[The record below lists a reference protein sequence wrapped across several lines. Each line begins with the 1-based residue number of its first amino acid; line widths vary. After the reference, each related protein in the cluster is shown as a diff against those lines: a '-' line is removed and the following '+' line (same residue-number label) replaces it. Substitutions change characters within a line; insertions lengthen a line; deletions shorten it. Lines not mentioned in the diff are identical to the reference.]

1 MGKIDW
7 AWNKFSVVHGISG
20 MLVFSNN
27 LASVCESSWSLNVM
41 LGLTIAMSK
50 TLSKNFFPFLLS
62 LRILRRLK
70 NRLAAVEAIPVP
82 CSISKVNSIRA
93 KKQWAKGIFDK
104 RVVFIKTRT
113 KVLLLTWKNMNA
125 DRSMWHIKRLCGSST
140 VSESVRK
147 DRTRIDTRKKRI
159 IAYEAMGMKE
169 MLVAQEKAFLSL
181 EESKTS
187 QQALGTTSK

>member
-1 MGKIDW
+1 M
-7 AWNKFSVVHGISG
+7 
-20 MLVFSNN
+20 
-27 LASVCESSWSLNVM
+27 
-41 LGLTIAMSK
+41 
-50 TLSKNFFPFLLS
+50 
-62 LRILRRLK
+62 
-70 NRLAAVEAIPVP
+70 
-82 CSISKVNSIRA
+82 
-93 KKQWAKGIFDK
+93 
-104 RVVFIKTRT
+104 
-113 KVLLLTWKNMNA
+113 LLLTWKNMNA